1 MTQNVESGL
10 LDVLKAIVPA
20 VTFLLG
26 VMVGELNRWRDSRRK
41 VINLKTMLRQELTDS
56 FNKMTPTIPRN
67 DQTFDFPQITAVT
80 ASSVNTSIYD
90 GYLSKLDEL
99 SASELDVVYAAY
111 QSLNHLKIISEK
123 MSEAIEPGNLDDG
136 KAAAMAAI
144 IVKSAPNSLEKVRE
158 ALTVLGVPISDMR
171 KHDEQ
176 RGKAIDS
183 YKEVIARFQKSR
195 YGN

>member
-67 DQTFDFPQITAVT
+67 DQNFDFPQITAVT